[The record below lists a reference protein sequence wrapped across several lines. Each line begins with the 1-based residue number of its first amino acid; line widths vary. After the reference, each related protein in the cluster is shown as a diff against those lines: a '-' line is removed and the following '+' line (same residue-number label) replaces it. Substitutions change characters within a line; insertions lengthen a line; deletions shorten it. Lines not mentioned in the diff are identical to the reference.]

1 MEQITIDEIKKRLE
15 SGVKVN
21 LVDVRETDEVKD
33 FNIGGTHIPLG
44 KIQSMQVEELDD
56 LKEDEVVF
64 YCRSGNRSTQ
74 ACLIMEMLGFK
85 NVKNLQGGML
95 AWREKFGDQKGFAS

>member
-1 MEQITIDEIKKRLE
+1 MEQITIDEIKRRIE
-15 SGVKVN
+15 TGAEFH
-21 LVDVRETDEVKD
+21 LVDVREPDEVKE

-56 LKEDEVVF
+56 LKKEEIVF

-74 ACLIMEMLGFK
+74 ACLIMETLGFN

-95 AWREKFGDQKGFAS
+95 LWREKFGNDVKF

>member
-15 SGVKVN
+15 AGAKIN
-21 LVDVRETDEVKD
+21 LVDVRETDEVKE
-33 FNIGGTHIPLG
+33 FNIGGSHIPLG
-44 KIQSMQVEELDD
+44 RIQSMQVEELDD
-56 LKEDEVVF
+56 LKNDEIVF